1 MSLINQMLQDL
12 EKRGEEQGANSESVS
27 QYAQYGS
34 SPNERRLGFRFFVL
48 VGLGLLL
55 AYLIYAM
62 VYQGE
67 VNSKNT
73 SQVTKTKVEPLTAT
87 PATASQNADA
97 ELLKTASLPLLLKM
111 STKIDAVMSSDSSM
125 PENEKNKSAESLKSP
140 NSQEASR
147 ENVQSE
153 LSAKPGLSVVRNER
167 ALPVIAEVRR
177 ADGSQVDLGGS
188 TKPTAD
194 FNAKLDPKQA
204 SANSDKVNS
213 GQGTVIKEISPQQRA
228 EGEFKQATIY
238 QQQGRNSEAI
248 LSLEQALKLDSNHA
262 PARQLMISLLLEGKR
277 YEDAIRELRAGLA
290 IDAHQIN
297 FAMILARLMV
307 ERAKVNEA
315 VEILQKA
322 APFAQDRPDYL
333 AFLAALQQKLGRH
346 KEAVQTYRLALNK
359 HAQNAVWWMGL
370 GISLQADGANAEALE
385 AYRQAKTQP
394 GLGADLLAFVDQR
407 IAQIQ
412 K

>member
-12 EKRGEEQGANSESVS
+12 EKRGEEQGANSESAS

-34 SPNERRLGFRFFVL
+34 KLSERRFGIRFFIL
-48 VGLGLLL
+48 ACLGLVFACL
-55 AYLIYAM
+55 
-62 VYQGE
+62 VYFLVYRFSANHLGPKDE
-67 VNSKNT
+67 L
-73 SQVTKTKVEPLTAT
+73 KTKVETA
-87 PATASQNADA
+87 ATTQMTDTRSADA

-111 STKIDAVMSSDSSM
+111 STKIDVVTNDDS
-125 PENEKNKSAESLKSP
+125 PRVDIEKTMLTEPLKKQNPQES
-140 NSQEASR
+140 NR
-147 ENVQSE
+147 ENVQLESSSKPIS
-153 LSAKPGLSVVRNER
+153 SAVRNER
-167 ALPVIAEVRR
+167 PLPVIAEIKR
-177 ADGSQVDLGGS
+177 ADGSQIDLSSNKAASDSSAKPDYKQTS
-188 TKPTAD
+188 TNAD
-194 FNAKLDPKQA
+194 KSNLGQ
-204 SANSDKVNS
+204 SA
-213 GQGTVIKEISPQQRA
+213 VIKEISPQQRA

-262 PARQLMISLLLEGKR
+262 PARQLMISLLLETKR
-277 YEDAIRELRAGLA
+277 YDDAIRELRAGLA
-290 IDAHQIN
+290 NDSHQIN
-297 FAMILARLMV
+297 FAMILARLLV

-346 KEAVQTYRLALNK
+346 KEAIQSYRLALNK
-359 HAQNAVWWMGL
+359 HAQNAVWWMGM

-394 GLGADLLAFVDQR
+394 GLGADLLAFVDQK

>member
-12 EKRGEEQGANSESVS
+12 EKRGEEQGANSESVC

-67 VNSKNT
+67 VKSKNT
-73 SQVTKTKVEPLTAT
+73 NQVMKTKVEPLAVT
-87 PATASQNADA
+87 PATASQSADA

-111 STKIDAVMSSDSSM
+111 STKIDAVMSNDSSM
-125 PENEKNKSAESLKSP
+125 PENEKNKSADILRSP
-140 NSQEASR
+140 NSQETSR

-153 LSAKPGLSVVRNER
+153 SSAKPGLGVARNER
-167 ALPVIAEVRR
+167 PLPVIAEVRR
-177 ADGSQVDLGGS
+177 ADGSQVDLGDS

-194 FNAKLDPKQA
+194 FNARLDPKQA
-204 SANSDKVNS
+204 SANFDKVNP

-277 YEDAIRELRAGLA
+277 YDDAIRELRAGLA

-315 VEILQKA
+315 VEILQRA